1 LDLGDP
7 SDRKW
12 DVELSPELPMALAR
26 TVPDEEVSMPTKMD
40 IAKSTSIVQF
50 TLKSRLGQSRDLS
63 LDTRLGEFLLTHND
77 RTWFQQEIAIRVKKE
92 GFRIKRS
99 LVPIEPH
106 LTIREIAHSLVGSAL
121 PGDPQV
127 PDEN

>member
-1 LDLGDP
+1 
-7 SDRKW
+7 
-12 DVELSPELPMALAR
+12 MALAR